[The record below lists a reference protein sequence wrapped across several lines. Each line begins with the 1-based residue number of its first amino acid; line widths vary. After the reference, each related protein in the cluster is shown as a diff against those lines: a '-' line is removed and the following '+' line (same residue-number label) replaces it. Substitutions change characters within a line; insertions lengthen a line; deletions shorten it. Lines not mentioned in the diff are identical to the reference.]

1 MRVILSEPSGSQLD
15 VTLEDT
21 ATLAH
26 LKHRLQDQEGV
37 PCYLQNYIYEDLPL
51 TDNEMVLATLGAEV
65 PLRVEYNLSG
75 GGAKCETGECKCRL
89 EVCSPCPAPFLLLF
103 LLCLCCPPPCFGVT
117 REPPVY
123 GARLWM
129 AVLLSRAG
137 SFFSFSFHHFFALAI
152 LLSKSQLPLFV
163 FCPSFHFKY

>member
-89 EVCSPCPAPFLLLF
+89 E
-103 LLCLCCPPPCFGVT
+103 LCCCYCGLQGT
-117 REPPVY
+117 INHIKCCCLQGECN
-123 GARLWM
+123 
-129 AVLLSRAG
+129 
-137 SFFSFSFHHFFALAI
+137 I
-152 LLSKSQLPLFV
+152 L
-163 FCPSFHFKY
+163 